1 MEMLLIFEELMS
13 RLPGYRRSPVSK
25 LQIEQALES
34 KSLKPR
40 DDLRIVAAL
49 EQAEVFI
56 AAKTWQR
63 FWEGKQNIDRSTF
76 KQICLFLEINWQ
88 EIIELGQN
96 INPAELIPADPDFYG
111 RKLELA
117 QLQDWTGNPNC
128 RLIVLY
134 GLDGIGKSSLVAQ
147 LVKQVRGH
155 FQRVEWKTFSYGD
168 AVETT
173 LLDLLQQLDPKGS
186 FDMLTLQQLHERLWQ
201 QLQQR
206 CLIVLEQAQDDNT
219 AKFDDYKQ
227 LLRKLLQTY
236 GKSHQSCILLITSY
250 EKPDDVTAVANH
262 RDAAKSLHLNGVD
275 LPTGLAILKN
285 KEPKLV
291 SNPELAAELVR
302 RFGGYPLALKLV
314 SSHIRDRYNGDIQSF
329 LNHLYIPQSIED
341 MIKRSIDDLGQPAL
355 TILDILK
362 DSDPMS
368 QAQLQEACQEQIPLD
383 LDFIKAKD
391 ILERRSLLTRY
402 EGNTEDGREFL
413 FGLEEI
419 TKQVLLV

>member
-1 MEMLLIFEELMS
+1 MS
-13 RLPGYRRSPVSK
+13 RLPGYRRSPASK
-25 LQIEQALES
+25 SQIEQALAAQN
-34 KSLKPR
+34 LKPR
-40 DDLRIVAAL
+40 DDLRIITAL
-49 EQAEVFI
+49 EQTEIFI

-76 KQICLFLEINWQ
+76 KQICNFLEINWQ
-88 EIIELGQN
+88 EIIEPGQN
-96 INPAELIPADPDFYG
+96 INPADLIPADPDFYG

-117 QLQDWTGNPNC
+117 QLQTWTANLNC

-147 LVKQVRGH
+147 LIKQVRGN
-155 FQRVEWKTFSYGD
+155 FQRIEWKTFSYGD
-168 AVETT
+168 PVETT
-173 LLDLLQQLDPKGS
+173 LIDLLQQLDPNGA
-186 FDMLTLQQLHERLWQ
+186 FDLLTTQQLHERLWQ

-206 CLIVLEQAQDDNT
+206 CLIVLEQEQDDNT
-219 AKFDDYKQ
+219 AQFDQYKQ

-236 GKSHQSCILLITSY
+236 GKAHYSCILLITAY

-262 RDAAKSLHLNGVD
+262 RDAAKSLHLTGVD
-275 LPTGLAILKN
+275 IATGLEILKH

-291 SNPELAAELVR
+291 NDPVMAAELVQ

-314 SSHIRDRYNGDIQSF
+314 SSHIRDRYDGNIQLF
-329 LNHLYIPQSIED
+329 LDHRYIPQSIAD
-341 MIKRSIDDLGQPAL
+341 MIKRSIDDLEQPAL

-362 DSDPMS
+362 DAAPMS
-368 QAQLQEACQEQIPLD
+368 QAQLQAACQAQIPVD

-413 FGLEEI
+413 FGLEEV

>member
-1 MEMLLIFEELMS
+1 MS
-13 RLPGYRRSPVSK
+13 RLPGYRRSPASK

-40 DDLRIVAAL
+40 DDLRVVTAL

-76 KQICLFLEINWQ
+76 KQICLFLELNWR
-88 EIIELGQN
+88 EIIEPGQN
-96 INPAELIPADPDFYG
+96 INQSELIPAEPDFYG
-111 RKLELA
+111 RKPELD
-117 QLQDWTGNPNC
+117 QLQTWAENPNC

-147 LVKQVRGH
+147 LIKQVRGNFH
-155 FQRVEWKTFSYGD
+155 RIEWKTFSYGD
-168 AVETT
+168 AVELT
-173 LLDLLQQLDPKGS
+173 LIDLLQQLDPKGS
-186 FDMLTLQQLHERLWQ
+186 FDRLTTQQLHERLWQ

-206 CLIVLEQAQDDNT
+206 CLIVLEQEQDDNT
-219 AKFDDYKQ
+219 VKFDDYKQ

-275 LPTGLAILKN
+275 LATGLEILKH

-291 SNPELAAELVR
+291 NNIEMATELVQ

-314 SSHIRDRYNGDIQSF
+314 SSHIRDRYHGDVQAF
-329 LNHLYIPQSIED
+329 LNHLYVPQSIED

-362 DSDPMS
+362 DSEPMS

-413 FGLEEI
+413 FGLEEV

>member
-1 MEMLLIFEELMS
+1 MS
-13 RLPGYRRSPVSK
+13 RLPGYRRSPASK

-40 DDLRIVAAL
+40 DDLRVVTAL
-49 EQAEVFI
+49 AQADVFI

-76 KQICLFLEINWQ
+76 KQICLFLELNWR
-88 EIIELGQN
+88 EIIEQGQN
-96 INPAELIPADPDFYG
+96 INQSELIPAEPDFYG
-111 RKLELA
+111 RKLELDR
-117 QLQDWTGNPNC
+117 LQTWAENPHC

-147 LVKQVRGH
+147 LIKQVRGNFH
-155 FQRVEWKTFSYGD
+155 RIEWKAFSYGD
-168 AVETT
+168 SVELT
-173 LLDLLQQLDPKGS
+173 LIDLLQQLDPKGA
-186 FDMLTLQQLHERLWQ
+186 FDMLTPQQLHERLWQ

-206 CLIVLEQAQDDNT
+206 CLIVLEQVQDHHT
-219 AKFDDYKQ
+219 AKFDEYKQ

-275 LPTGLAILKN
+275 LATGLEILKN

-291 SNPELAAELVR
+291 KNVEIATELVR

-314 SSHIRDRYNGDIQSF
+314 SSHIRDRYNGDVQAFI
-329 LNHLYIPQSIED
+329 NHLYVPQSIED
-341 MIKRSIDDLGQPAL
+341 MIKRSIDDLEQPAL

-362 DSDPMS
+362 DSAPMS
-368 QAQLQEACQEQIPLD
+368 QAQLHAACQEQIPLD
-383 LDFIKAKD
+383 LDFIRAKD

-413 FGLEEI
+413 FGLEEV